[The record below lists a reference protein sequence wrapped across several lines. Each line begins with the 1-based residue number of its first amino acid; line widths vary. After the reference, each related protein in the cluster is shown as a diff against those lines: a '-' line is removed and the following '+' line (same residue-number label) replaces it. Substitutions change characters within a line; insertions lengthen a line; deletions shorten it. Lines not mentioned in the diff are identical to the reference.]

1 MVLAF
6 SRVDGM
12 HIVITKS
19 ILAANPIRLN
29 RCITD
34 KIRPKGIPDIMPQPI
49 ISARKVTQSIQIHQ
63 QSLSILKEINLDIY
77 AGEQIAITGRSGS
90 GKSTL
95 LGILATLDRPSLGEL
110 WVCGQAVHNLPEE
123 QRAQVR
129 LQNIG
134 FVFQSFHLLP
144 QLSALE
150 NVMLPLRLQPD
161 FNFKHAEQKAL
172 AWLERVGLQR
182 QAQQTP
188 KVLSGGE
195 QQRVAI
201 ARALI
206 SAPKIIFADEPTG
219 NLDEQTAT
227 EIEQLLF
234 DLNKELGTTLVLVT
248 HDQNLAALCQRHV
261 RLHEGQIEE
270 ILAIKEQV

>member
-1 MVLAF
+1 
-6 SRVDGM
+6 
-12 HIVITKS
+12 
-19 ILAANPIRLN
+19 
-29 RCITD
+29 
-34 KIRPKGIPDIMPQPI
+34 MPQPI
-49 ISARKVTQSIQIHQ
+49 ISAHKVTQTIQINQ
-63 QSLSILKEINLDIY
+63 QSLTILKEIDLEIY
-77 AGEQIAITGRSGS
+77 PGEQIAITGRSGS

-95 LGILATLDRPSLGEL
+95 LGILATLDRPGAGEL
-110 WVCGQAVHNLPEE
+110 WVCGQAVHSLSEE

-129 LQNIG
+129 LGNIG
-134 FVFQSFHLLP
+134 FVFQSFQLLP

-161 FNFKHAEQKAL
+161 FNYRQAEQKAL
-172 AWLERVGLQR
+172 AWLERVGLVR

-206 SAPKIIFADEPTG
+206 TEPKIIFADEPTG
-219 NLDEQTAT
+219 NLDGQTAK

-234 DLNKELGTTLVLVT
+234 ELNQELGTTLVLVT
-248 HDQNLAALCQRHV
+248 HDQGLAALCQRHV
-261 RLHEGQIEE
+261 KLVDGQIQDIVKLGER
-270 ILAIKEQV
+270 L

>member
-1 MVLAF
+1 
-6 SRVDGM
+6 
-12 HIVITKS
+12 
-19 ILAANPIRLN
+19 
-29 RCITD
+29 
-34 KIRPKGIPDIMPQPI
+34 MPQPI
-49 ISARKVTQSIQIHQ
+49 ISARKVTQNIQIHQ
-63 QSLSILKEINLDIY
+63 QNLTILKDIDLDI
-77 AGEQIAITGRSGS
+77 AQGEQIAITGRSGS

-95 LGILATLDRPSLGEL
+95 LGILATLDQASSGEL
-110 WVCGQAVHNLPEE
+110 MVCGQAVHTLSEE
-123 QRAQVR
+123 QRAKVR
-129 LQNIG
+129 LENIG
-134 FVFQSFHLLP
+134 FVFQSFQLLP

-150 NVMLPLRLQPD
+150 NVMLPLRLQPN
-161 FNFKHAEQKAL
+161 FNFKQAEQKAL
-172 AWLERVGLQR
+172 AWLERVGLIR

-206 SAPKIIFADEPTG
+206 AEPKIIFADEPTG
-219 NLDEQTAT
+219 NLDGQTAE

-261 RLHEGQIEE
+261 KLVDGQIQE
-270 ILAIKEQV
+270 IVQSETGR